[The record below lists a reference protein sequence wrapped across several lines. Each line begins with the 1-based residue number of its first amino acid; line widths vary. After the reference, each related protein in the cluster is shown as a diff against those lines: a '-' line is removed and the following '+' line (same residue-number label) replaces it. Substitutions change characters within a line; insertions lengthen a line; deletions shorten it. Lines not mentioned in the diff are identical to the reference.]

1 MTDMMK
7 RLANL
12 PPEQRARFLAQLRAQ
27 VEGIATRGPSPRR
40 DTGPAPLSYAQESL
54 WFLDKLAPGRPVYS
68 VPVYHRLRGNLDV
81 AALRAA
87 LAEVVARHEALRTA
101 IVDRDDGPVQ
111 VIADSVPVPLPVI
124 DVAGDTEEARLKAAA
139 ELLDTETATPI
150 PLSSMP
156 LWRAYLL
163 RLAADDYILVFNIH
177 HIVFDGWSQ
186 AVFHS
191 ELAAL
196 YDSARTGK
204 PAQLA
209 ELPIQYPDY
218 CSWQREWL
226 ADRIDE
232 LGEYW
237 RDKLKG
243 MEVLEFPTDRPRA
256 ASVTFN
262 GSHASLP
269 ADKRL
274 LDSVRALAREE
285 GVTPYTVYVAAFFA
299 LLQRYS
305 GADDIVIGAP
315 NANRSHASV
324 EPVIG
329 FFIGMVVLRADL
341 SGNPT
346 FRELIQRIKPMVLDS
361 IAHGDLP
368 FGKLVDAV
376 SPPRDPS
383 RLPIF
388 QTTFVLNTAGTTF
401 QLPEI
406 TVTYH
411 VPNVVG
417 ARMEMSWIT
426 AEHDKGV
433 VFAVEYNTDLFDPDT
448 MLGHL
453 RHYGALLGDLAAAA
467 DRPIGDGDI
476 LTAEER
482 AWLLEVGSGPTRP
495 VRETTATA
503 VFEEQARQLPGEIAL
518 VTQDER
524 LTFAELNTRANQLA
538 ALLTRHGAAAGKR
551 VALCL
556 RRNSDLIVS
565 MLAAFKSGASYLPLD
580 PAHPPARVAG
590 IVADAEPVV
599 VLAHRDTVAAL
610 ADSSAPVLVLDDLRD
625 ELASQPAA
633 NPSPASGPDDISYVI
648 YTSGTTGQ
656 PKGVLTTHRSLVNF
670 TDSIRDLFEVTPRD
684 RILGFASA
692 TFDVSLFE
700 IFSALFNGA
709 SVRLLSD
716 EERLSI
722 EQLQTVLERDG
733 ITITDIPPA
742 VMTMLAPEH
751 LTDLRIA
758 FVGCEAFSGELVN
771 RWNKGRRLFNGY
783 GPTECTITMTVEE
796 CPGTWD
802 AEPPI
807 GLPMAN
813 HVAHVLDDKQRLLP
827 VGVPGELV
835 IGGVGLAT
843 GYLRSPELTTTK
855 FIPDPFGTASDGRLY
870 RTGDLVVRL
879 PDGRIVFLGRVDQ
892 QVKIRGLRIELGD
905 VESALASYPG
915 IGQVSVRDWADP
927 DGQRYLAGY
936 ITPGPGKAGVPDVDA
951 IREHLAARLPSYM
964 IPARFVVLDELP
976 LNSSG
981 KVSKRELPEPDLTA
995 GPVTGSAGPR
1005 TDTERIVLEEVLIP
1019 LLRNENVGIHD
1030 DFFRAGGNSLQAAQ
1044 LMSALNRRFS
1054 VSITLADFFTSPTA
1068 AHLASVVDSLRSAQ
1082 MSDEDLLD
1090 LLENMPEGQ
1099 VSSLL
1104 DDASGSP

>member
-27 VEGIATRGPSPRR
+27 VEGIATRGPSRRR

-54 WFLDKLAPGRPVYS
+54 WFLDKLAPGKPVYS
-68 VPVYHRLRGNLDV
+68 VPVYHRLRGDLDV

-87 LAEVVARHEALRTA
+87 LTGLVARHEALRTA
-101 IVDRDDGPVQ
+101 VIDRDDGPVQ
-111 VIADSVPVPLPVI
+111 VIADSIPVRLPVI
-124 DVAGDTEEARLKAAA
+124 DVPGDTEQAKLTAVAG
-139 ELLDTETATPI
+139 LLDKETATPI
-150 PLSSMP
+150 ELGSMP

-163 RLAADDYILVFNIH
+163 RLADDDHYLVFNIH

-209 ELPIQYPDY
+209 ELAVQYPDY

-226 ADRIDE
+226 ADRLDE
-232 LGEYW
+232 LGEFW

-243 MEVLEFPTDRPRA
+243 MKVLEFPTDRPRA

-262 GSHASLP
+262 GSHAVLRS
-269 ADKRL
+269 DKQL
-274 LDSVRALAREE
+274 MDSVRELAKQE

-315 NANRSHASV
+315 NANRRHASV

-346 FRELIQRIKPMVLDS
+346 FRELIQRLKPVVLDA

-388 QTTFVLNTAGTTF
+388 QTTFVLNAAGSSF
-401 QLPEI
+401 QLPGVSASYQ
-406 TVTYH
+406 T
-411 VPNVVG
+411 PNVVG
-417 ARMEMSWIT
+417 ARMEMSWIV
-426 AEHDKGV
+426 AEHENGP
-433 VFAVEYNTDLFDPDT
+433 VFACEYNTDLFDADT

-453 RHYGALLGDLAAAA
+453 RHYGALLGNLAAAP
-467 DRPIGDGDI
+467 DRRIGGADI
-476 LTAEER
+476 LDPAER
-482 AWLLEVGSGPTRP
+482 AWLLEVGSGQTRQ
-495 VRETTATA
+495 VRDTTATT
-503 VFEEQARQLPGEIAL
+503 VFEEHASNLPSEVAL
-518 VTQDER
+518 VTHDEQ
-524 LTFAELNTRANQLA
+524 LTFAELNNRANQLA
-538 ALLTRHGAAAGKR
+538 ALLAHRGAAAGQR
-551 VALCL
+551 VGLCL
-556 RRNSDLIVS
+556 NRGSDLVVS
-565 MLAAFKSGASYLPLD
+565 MLAVLKSGASYLPLD
-580 PAHPPARVAG
+580 PAHPPSRVAG
-590 IVADAEPVV
+590 IVADAEPVA
-599 VLAHRDTVAAL
+599 VLAHRDTMTTLSAA
-610 ADSSAPVLVLDDLRD
+610 DVPVLVLDDLRA
-625 ELASQPAA
+625 ELAGQPDTD
-633 NPSPASGPDDISYVI
+633 PEPASGPDDISYVI

-670 TDSIRDLFEVTPRD
+670 TDSIRDLFGITPRD

-692 TFDVSLFE
+692 TFDVSVFE
-700 IFSALFNGA
+700 IFAALLNGA

-716 EERLSI
+716 QERLSI
-722 EQLQTVLERDG
+722 EQLQAVLERDG

-742 VMTMLAPEH
+742 VMTLLAPEH

-783 GPTECTITMTVEE
+783 GPTECTVTMIVEE
-796 CPGTWD
+796 CPGSWD

-827 VGVPGELV
+827 VGIPGELV
-835 IGGVGLAT
+835 IGGAGLAT
-843 GYLRSPELTTTK
+843 GYLRSPELTAAK
-855 FIPDPFGTASDGRLY
+855 FLPDPFGTASDGRLY
-870 RTGDLVVRL
+870 RTGDLVTRL
-879 PDGRIVFLGRVDQ
+879 PDGRLVFLGRVDQ

-936 ITPGPGKAGVPDVDA
+936 VTPGPGKTGVPDIGA
-951 IREHLAARLPSYM
+951 IRDHLAGRLPAYM
-964 IPARFVVLDELP
+964 IPAQFVVLDELP

-981 KVSKRELPEPDLTA
+981 KVSKRELPEPDL
-995 GPVTGSAGPR
+995 SAGPGAASTGPR
-1005 TDTERIVLEEVLIP
+1005 TETERIVLEEVLIP
-1019 LLRNENVGIHD
+1019 LLRNQSVGIYD

-1054 VSITLADFFTSPTA
+1054 VSISLADFFTSPTA
-1068 AHLASVVDSLRSAQ
+1068 AHLASVVDSLRTAQ
-1082 MSDEDLLD
+1082 MSDEELLD

-1099 VSSLL
+1099 VSGLL
-1104 DDASGSP
+1104 DDAGSGA